1 MSHLPRL
8 HNIRSPKSPTRAN
21 LETGDR
27 TRANMPLHSGNAHP
41 KPSGAVMNIT
51 NWINVMGSRRHT
63 LSNRI
68 SQQFNFSGT

>member
-1 MSHLPRL
+1 
-8 HNIRSPKSPTRAN
+8 
-21 LETGDR
+21 
-27 TRANMPLHSGNAHP
+27 MPLHSGNAHP